1 MISDTNI
8 SPVQEVNYLL
18 RFTSGEA
25 LKLIDNYRKQ
35 KQPDP
40 NWLLD
45 SLRAELERRFGGAA
59 AITRVL
65 LERMDK
71 TTGDAV
77 DSKCTLTCN
86 TMEGGVSSSKLL
98 LVEVS
103 SKKKPHAVHRVYTDR
118 AQKPLEMRTII
129 ALVLPPF
136 DFQNGGRQIKI
147 QHVIVDAVAPL
158 SFL

>member
-1 MISDTNI
+1 MISDTNV

-35 KQPDP
+35 KQRDP

-45 SLRAELERRFGGAA
+45 SLCAELERRFGGAA

-65 LERMDK
+65 LER
-71 TTGDAV
+71 T
-77 DSKCTLTCN
+77 
-86 TMEGGVSSSKLL
+86 
-98 LVEVS
+98 
-103 SKKKPHAVHRVYTDR
+103 R
-118 AQKPLEMRTII
+118 I

>member
-45 SLRAELERRFGGAA
+45 SLCAELERRFGGAA

-77 DSKCTLTCN
+77 D
-86 TMEGGVSSSKLL
+86 
-98 LVEVS
+98 
-103 SKKKPHAVHRVYTDR
+103 
-118 AQKPLEMRTII
+118 
-129 ALVLPPF
+129 
-136 DFQNGGRQIKI
+136 
-147 QHVIVDAVAPL
+147 
-158 SFL
+158 